1 MPTVTPIEFDGGAM
15 RVDATIVA
23 DGLGVAATLLL
34 ERMRDGRITS
44 LCEKGVDEDCGRFRL
59 TFFFENR
66 RFSLVV
72 DDSGTIIQRSAIDFG
87 GLPLPAS
94 ARRPRG

>member
-1 MPTVTPIEFDGGAM
+1 MTPIEFDDGAV
-15 RVDATIVA
+15 RIDATIVA
-23 DGLGVAATLLL
+23 NGLGITAALLL

-44 LCEKGVDEDCGRFRL
+44 LCEKGVDEDSGRFRL
-59 TFFFENR
+59 TFFSENCR
-66 RFSLVV
+66 LSLVV